1 MPYRASIKRFI
12 LAFDQYFLIY
22 NEMKTL
28 RTLAF
33 ALVTVIVISGCDKV
47 DEPIAQFN
55 SSASNQKVLL
65 EKFTG
70 FRCTNCPQANDIAQN
85 LKSVFGDQLIVVGVH
100 CTLQFAY
107 PTGATPDDPYHNDY
121 RTTAGEAYH
130 SAFNQPGLP
139 SVLVNRKI
147 VEGTA
152 VIAPSESAA
161 IIQQILSTPAPA
173 LVEFESVNYNE
184 SNRQV
189 SFTVKMST
197 IENLDPGSYFMTAYL
212 VEDSIYDWQ
221 LNAGVNVENYLHR
234 NVLRDN
240 INGTWGELAFSNGAA
255 NQDKTL
261 NYQYT
266 LNENWNADN
275 CEIIAYLYREET
287 REIVQVEKVY
297 VKNP

>member
-1 MPYRASIKRFI
+1 MPNSACIKRFI
-12 LAFDQYFLIY
+12 IAFDQYFLIY

-100 CTLQFAY
+100 CSLQFAF
-107 PTGATPDDPYHNDY
+107 PTGATPNDPYHNDY

-130 SAFNQPGLP
+130 AAFNQPGLP

-197 IENLDPGSYFMTAYL
+197 LENLDPGSYFMTAYL

-221 LNAGVNVENYLHR
+221 LSSGVNVENYLHR
-234 NVLRDN
+234 HVLRDN